1 MIVLGKPNQD
11 IRAASIGKSGGEGID
26 IFLKMDRHLSFFLS
40 PNLRILIVG
49 FGPLLFD
56 IIPAVRSLQQVHG
69 DGDAVLGKV
78 IAVPEFIKDPISQ
91 VA

>member
-1 MIVLGKPNQD
+1 MIVFGKPNQN
-11 IRAASIGKSGGEGID
+11 IRAASVGKSSSEGID
-26 IFLKMDRHLSFFLS
+26 IFLKMDRHLSFFFS

-78 IAVPEFIKDPISQ
+78 VAVPEFVKDPVSQ
-91 VA
+91 IA